1 MRYPLNRFLPVFN
14 VADAGGGA
22 GDGHG
27 GADNGG
33 TGDGGGNGGWAP
45 PQGLPAEFAG
55 TSADETLGKLLGGYS
70 DLNNRFGGLR
80 EKLSK
85 MPAAPEKPD
94 LYTFEP
100 GDNLKPFFGDL
111 AKNPAFDSA
120 RNAAHKHGLSQEQF
134 AGFIAD
140 VYAPL
145 AEQGV
150 LAQPF
155 DPVNEI
161 KGFQTATGLDAKGTQ
176 EALIAAE
183 TFAKGLTGQLK
194 DVPDALKADVEA
206 HLMSLTDTAAGNVLL
221 RALAG
226 RLSENGIRIAGD
238 PGGQGELTAADL
250 AKLDADPRIDP
261 RNREHKDASKRF
273 DPDLRKRYDD
283 AYARLHSNR

>member
-1 MRYPLNRFLPVFN
+1 MRYPFNRFLPVFN
-14 VADAGGGA
+14 AADAGGGT
-22 GDGHG
+22 GDG
-27 GADNGG
+27 GAGNGG

-55 TSADETLGKLLGGYS
+55 SSADEALSKLIGGYS
-70 DLNNRFGGLR
+70 DLNTRFGGLR

-94 LYTFEP
+94 MYTFEP
-100 GDNLKPFFGDL
+100 GDNLKPFFGDF
-111 AKNPAFDSA
+111 AQNPAFSSA
-120 RNAAHKHGLSQEQF
+120 REAAHKHGLSQEQF
-134 AGFIAD
+134 AGFISD
-140 VYAPL
+140 VYSPL
-145 AEQGV
+145 VEQGV
-150 LAQPF
+150 LEAPF
-155 DPVNEI
+155 DPVKEI
-161 KGFQTATGLDAKGTQ
+161 KGFQTATGLDTKGAQ

-194 DVPDALKADVEA
+194 DVPEALKADVEA

-226 RLSENGIRIAGD
+226 RLGENGIRISGD
-238 PGGQGELTAADL
+238 PGGQGQLTAADL

-261 RNREHKDASKRF
+261 RNRDHKDPGQRF

-283 AYARLHSNR
+283 AYARLHSGR

>member
-1 MRYPLNRFLPVFN
+1 MRYLFNRYLPVF
-14 VADAGGGA
+14 DIEGGGGGSGGGGEPGTGGGA
-22 GDGHG
+22 DPGAG
-27 GADNGG
+27 GV
-33 TGDGGGNGGWAP
+33 WSP
-45 PQGLPAEFAG
+45 PQGLPAEYAG
-55 TSADETLGKLLGGYS
+55 GNADETLGKLLGGFT
-70 DLNNRFGGLR
+70 DLNTRFGGLR
-80 EKLSK
+80 EKLAK
-85 MPAAPEKPD
+85 MPSAPEKPD
-94 LYTFEP
+94 MYTFEP

-111 AKNPAFDSA
+111 TKNPAFASA
-120 RNAAHKHGLSQEQF
+120 REAAHKHGLSQEQF

-140 VYAPL
+140 VYSPL

-226 RLSENGIRIAGD
+226 RLGENGIRVSGA

-261 RNREHKDASKRF
+261 RNREHADPNKRF

-283 AYARLHSNR
+283 AYARLHSGR